1 MGLKMESVN
10 LVYDIGKELQT
21 YALKNI
27 NILLEG
33 NRIVGVM
40 GPSGSGKSSLLYTLA
55 GLKCPTS
62 GKVYYNEINYS
73 DLSPDKNAE
82 LRRKDFGFIFQKHFL
97 IDYMTV
103 LQNVLTPINDDSKEA
118 KMKAVTILDKL
129 NILNL
134 SGKKPHQLSVGQ
146 KQKVAIARAF
156 IGEPKIIFAD
166 EPTAALDYEATI
178 NVMNFLKSYRKE
190 KMIIIVSHDK
200 SILEDADSIINMFD
214 GSIISTQSGEEENM

>member
-1 MGLKMESVN
+1 MSLKIENVN

-27 NILLEG
+27 NISLEG
-33 NRIVGVM
+33 NRMVGIM

-73 DLSPDKNAE
+73 DISSDKNAE
-82 LRRKDFGFIFQKHFL
+82 LRRKDFGFVFQKHFL

-118 KMKAVTILDKL
+118 HMKAVTILDKL
-129 NILNL
+129 NILHL

-146 KQKVAIARAF
+146 KQTVAIARAF
-156 IGEPKIIFAD
+156 IGNPKIIFAD
-166 EPTAALDYEATI
+166 EPTAALDHEATI
-178 NVMNFLKSYRKE
+178 NVMNFIKSYREE
-190 KMIIIVSHDK
+190 KMIIVVTHDK
-200 SILEDADSIINMFD
+200 SILEDADSVINMFD
-214 GSIISTQSGEEENM
+214 GSIISNQSEEELHM

>member
-1 MGLKMESVN
+1 MKNVN

-27 NILLEG
+27 NISLDG
-33 NRIVGVM
+33 NGIIGIM
-40 GPSGSGKSSLLYTLA
+40 GPSGSGKSSLLYTFA

-62 GKVYYNEINYS
+62 GKVYYNGIDYASNS
-73 DLSPDKNAE
+73 SDKNAE

-103 LQNVLTPINDDSKEA
+103 LENVLTPINDDSKEA

-129 NILNL
+129 GILNI
-134 SGKKPHQLSVGQ
+134 SGKKPNQLSVGQ

-156 IGEPKIIFAD
+156 IGKPKVIFAD
-166 EPTAALDYEATI
+166 EPTAALDHEAALS
-178 NVMNFLKSYRKE
+178 VMNFLKSYRKE
-190 KMIIIVSHDK
+190 KMILIVTHDK
-200 SILEDADSIINMFD
+200 SLLQDGDNIVNMFD
-214 GSIISTQSGEEENM
+214 GKIASTTKGEEDE

>member
-1 MGLKMESVN
+1 MSLRMENVN

-27 NILLEG
+27 NISLEAAG
-33 NRIVGVM
+33 IIGIM
-40 GPSGSGKSSLLYTLA
+40 GPSGSGKSSLLYTFA
-55 GLKCPTS
+55 GLKRPTS
-62 GKVYYNEINYS
+62 GKVYYNQVDYS
-73 DLSPDKNAE
+73 TISSDKNAE

-103 LQNVLTPINDDSKEA
+103 LENILTPINDDSKEA

-129 NILNL
+129 GILSL

-156 IGEPKIIFAD
+156 IGEPKVIFAD
-166 EPTAALDYEATI
+166 EPTAALDHEAALS
-178 NVMNFLKSYRKE
+178 VMEFLKSYMKE
-190 KMIIIVSHDK
+190 KMILIVTHDK
-200 SILEDADSIINMFD
+200 SVLQDAGNIVNMFD
-214 GSIISTQSGEEENM
+214 GKIASTMKGEKNA

>member
-1 MGLKMESVN
+1 MENVN

-27 NILLEG
+27 NISLEAAG
-33 NRIVGVM
+33 IIGIM
-40 GPSGSGKSSLLYTLA
+40 GPSGSGKSSLLYTFA
-55 GLKCPTS
+55 GLKRPTS
-62 GKVYYNEINYS
+62 GKVYYNQVDYS
-73 DLSPDKNAE
+73 TISSDKNAE

-103 LQNVLTPINDDSKEA
+103 LENILTPINDDSKEA

-129 NILNL
+129 GILSL

-156 IGEPKIIFAD
+156 IGEPKVIFAD
-166 EPTAALDYEATI
+166 EPTAALDHEAALS
-178 NVMNFLKSYRKE
+178 VMEFLKSYMKE
-190 KMIIIVSHDK
+190 KMILIVTHDK
-200 SILEDADSIINMFD
+200 SVLQDAGNIVNMFD
-214 GSIISTQSGEEENM
+214 GKIASTMKGEKNA

>member
-1 MGLKMESVN
+1 MSLKMESVN

-21 YALKNI
+21 YALKDI
-27 NILLEG
+27 NISLEG
-33 NRIVGVM
+33 NRIIGIM
-40 GPSGSGKSSLLYTLA
+40 GPSGSGKSSLLYTFA

-62 GKVYYNEINYS
+62 GKVYYNEVDYAAS
-73 DLSPDKNAE
+73 SSDKNAE
-82 LRRKDFGFIFQKHFL
+82 LRRTDFGFIFQKHFL

-129 NILNL
+129 QILNI

-156 IGEPKIIFAD
+156 IGEPKVIFAD
-166 EPTAALDYEATI
+166 EPTAALDHEAAVS
-178 NVMNFLKSYRKE
+178 VMEFFKSYGKE
-190 KMIIIVSHDK
+190 KMIIIVTHDK
-200 SILEDADSIINMFD
+200 TILKDADSIINMFD
-214 GSIISTQSGEEENM
+214 GKVASIEKGDKNP

>member
-1 MGLKMESVN
+1 MSLRMENVN

-27 NILLEG
+27 NISLEG
-33 NRIVGVM
+33 TGVIGIM
-40 GPSGSGKSSLLYTLA
+40 GPSGSGKSSLLYTFA
-55 GLKCPTS
+55 GLKRPTS
-62 GKVYYNEINYS
+62 GKVYYDQIDYGTIS
-73 DLSPDKNAE
+73 SGKNAE

-103 LQNVLTPINDDSKEA
+103 LENVLTPINDDSKEA

-129 NILNL
+129 GILSL

-156 IGEPKIIFAD
+156 IGEPKVIFAD
-166 EPTAALDYEATI
+166 EPTAALDHEAVLS
-178 NVMNFLKSYRKE
+178 VMDFLKNYKKE
-190 KMIIIVSHDK
+190 KMILIVTHDK
-200 SILEDADSIINMFD
+200 SVLQDADNIVNMFD
-214 GSIISTQSGEEENM
+214 GKIASTMKGEKDV